1 MNKLG
6 PRSPLPPLNTPI
18 LIYSPGAKRWRE
30 GEVSRNPDHDIE
42 PGDDWPY
49 SVYIR
54 GYVTTCDFSHWMPMP
69 PPPGAQEKSE

>member
-6 PRSPLPPLNTPI
+6 PRNPLPPLDTPI

-30 GEVSRNPDHDIE
+30 GEVSRNPTHDIE
-42 PGDDWPY
+42 PGDEWPY

-54 GYVTTCDFSHWMPMP
+54 GHVTTCDYSHWTAMP
-69 PPPGAQEKSE
+69 PPPGTQEKPE